1 MWVRL
6 LVLGGRFGSGVMGG
20 WMGAAGVDLGL
31 HSMSMLEEAEVEVG
45 GNHGHGVGLEESR
58 GR

>member
-1 MWVRL
+1 M
-6 LVLGGRFGSGVMGG
+6 GS
-20 WMGAAGVDLGL
+20 WRGAAGVDLGL